1 MDWRWRALL
10 LLFATALVGSCGTN
24 PPPTSSGG
32 FRTFDE
38 GGLTF
43 VYPDSWQEFHHP
55 VVSSFSTSIADLATV
70 DVPEPCL
77 RRPIPGGTEIACADR
92 FSLAPNSLVLHVA
105 TSGFPGFD
113 IVRSRPPRATA
124 LVVGG
129 RPAYV
134 ERRAPDDPAVG
145 ADFTVTWTVSRPE
158 ALGNFYTLE
167 ALIRGPDS
175 GPLEDQLRQM
185 IASLRFH

>member
-1 MDWRWRALL
+1 
-10 LLFATALVGSCGTN
+10 
-24 PPPTSSGG
+24 
-32 FRTFDE
+32 
-38 GGLTF
+38 LTF
-43 VYPDSWQEFHHP
+43 VYPDAWQEFHHP

-70 DVPEPCL
+70 DVPEPCVS
-77 RRPIPGGTEIACADR
+77 RPVAVGTETVCADR
-92 FSLAPNSLVLHVA
+92 FRLTPNTLVLHVVA
-105 TSGFPGFD
+105 NGFPGFD
-113 IVRSRPPRATA
+113 IVRSRPPGATA

-175 GPLEDQLRQM
+175 GPLEDQLRRM

>member
-1 MDWRWRALL
+1 
-10 LLFATALVGSCGTN
+10 
-24 PPPTSSGG
+24 
-32 FRTFDE
+32 
-38 GGLTF
+38 
-43 VYPDSWQEFHHP
+43 
-55 VVSSFSTSIADLATV
+55 
-70 DVPEPCL
+70 
-77 RRPIPGGTEIACADR
+77 
-92 FSLAPNSLVLHVA
+92 VA
-105 TSGFPGFD
+105 ANGFPGFD
-113 IVRSRPPRATA
+113 IVRSRPPGATV

-145 ADFTVTWTVSRPE
+145 ADLVMMWTVSRPE

-185 IASLRFH
+185 IASLRFN